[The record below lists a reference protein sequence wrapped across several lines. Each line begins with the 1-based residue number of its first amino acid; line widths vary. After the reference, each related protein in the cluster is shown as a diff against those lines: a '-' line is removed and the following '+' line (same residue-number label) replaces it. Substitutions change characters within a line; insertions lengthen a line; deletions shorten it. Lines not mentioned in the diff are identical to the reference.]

1 MTTSDIIQ
9 IIRET
14 SLHLKMPLNEGE
26 LQSVYFNQRE
36 YEVGDIPEFKR
47 DLIEAG
53 RKCNLLILDQ
63 NIAAS
68 QFESL
73 VRESKDPLII
83 FVADGNNLKPEVLV
97 RDRSGVRFLFGDRPF
112 NLTQVDRLLATE
124 AGEIVMLTALPYK
137 QVVGENHPDGS
148 SLSPMNRLLRLFG
161 TEKKDI
167 SYIIIYALIIGLLSL
182 VLPLGLQT
190 TIEFISGGVF
200 F

>member
-14 SLHLKMPLNEGE
+14 SLYLKLPLNEGK

-68 QFESL
+68 QLEFL

-97 RDRSGVRFLFGDRPF
+97 RDRSDVR
-112 NLTQVDRLLATE
+112 
-124 AGEIVMLTALPYK
+124 Y
-137 QVVGENHPDGS
+137 
-148 SLSPMNRLLRLFG
+148 
-161 TEKKDI
+161 
-167 SYIIIYALIIGLLSL
+167 
-182 VLPLGLQT
+182 
-190 TIEFISGGVF
+190 F
-200 F
+200 FHSR